1 MTGELRVEHTLARI
15 RADAAGRETAEE
27 LLGLSAA
34 LLAKIL
40 DEGRRINRSAGYAK
54 ALTGSAFTV
63 GDATEL
69 RQLVADY
76 AATVDAILLLGGHDE
91 EAH

>member
-1 MTGELRVEHTLARI
+1 MTRQTGELRVEHTLARI
-15 RADAAGRETAEE
+15 RADAAGRETTEE

-40 DEGRRINRSAGYAK
+40 QKGRFLNNAPEYAAG
-54 ALTGSAFTV
+54 TAF
-63 GDATEL
+63 DAEL

-76 AATVDAILLLGGHDE
+76 AATVDAILLLGGHEE